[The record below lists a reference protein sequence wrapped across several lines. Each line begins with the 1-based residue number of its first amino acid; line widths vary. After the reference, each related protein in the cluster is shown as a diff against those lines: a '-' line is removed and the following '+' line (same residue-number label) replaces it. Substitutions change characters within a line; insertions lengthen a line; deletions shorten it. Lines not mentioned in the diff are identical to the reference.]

1 MKFINTQIPDLI
13 VIEPRIFADGRG
25 SFFES
30 YSQRTFEAN
39 GINLD
44 FVQDNQSK
52 SDKNVLRGLH
62 FQNAPYDQGKLV
74 RVIKGAVIDVAVD
87 LRKDQPTYG
96 QHFKIE
102 LSEDNQKMLMIPA
115 GFAHGFLTLEDNTI
129 FHYKCTTFYN
139 KESEDG
145 IIWND
150 STLNIDWGIE
160 NPSLSDKD
168 EELQHFDQLVSL
180 F

>member
-1 MKFINTQIPDLI
+1 MKFINTHIPDLI

-74 RVIKGAVIDVAVD
+74 RVIKGSVLDVAVD
-87 LRKDQPTYG
+87 LRKEQLTYG
-96 QHFKIE
+96 EYFKIE
-102 LSEDNQKMLMIPA
+102 LRIKFIQ
-115 GFAHGFLTLEDNTI
+115 F
-129 FHYKCTTFYN
+129 
-139 KESEDG
+139 
-145 IIWND
+145 
-150 STLNIDWGIE
+150 
-160 NPSLSDKD
+160 
-168 EELQHFDQLVSL
+168 
-180 F
+180 

>member
-1 MKFINTQIPDLI
+1 
-13 VIEPRIFADGRG
+13 
-25 SFFES
+25 
-30 YSQRTFEAN
+30 
-39 GINLD
+39 
-44 FVQDNQSK
+44 
-52 SDKNVLRGLH
+52 
-62 FQNAPYDQGKLV
+62 
-74 RVIKGAVIDVAVD
+74 
-87 LRKDQPTYG
+87 
-96 QHFKIE
+96 
-102 LSEDNQKMLMIPA
+102 MIPA
-115 GFAHGFLTLEDNTI
+115 GFSHGFLTLEDNTI